1 RYRRAKHQRK
11 KSMIGLGHYLILS
24 SIIFIIDIIGATTS
38 RNVLKILL
46 SLELLLAASNLS
58 FVAFSKFN
66 GDYAGQLIVFF
77 VILVAAAEVAIG
89 LAIIVL
95 MYHQLNTI
103 QADELKDMKW

>member
-1 RYRRAKHQRK
+1 
-11 KSMIGLGHYLILS
+11 MIGLGHYLVLS
-24 SIIFIIDIIGATTS
+24 GIIFSIGIIGVINS
-38 RNVLKILL
+38 RSVLKILI

-95 MYHQLNTI
+95 MYKRLSTI
-103 QADELKDMKW
+103 QADELKEMKW

>member
-1 RYRRAKHQRK
+1 
-11 KSMIGLGHYLILS
+11 MIGLGHYLLLS
-24 SIIFIIDIIGATTS
+24 GTLFSIGVVGITTS

-58 FVAFSKFN
+58 FVAFSRFN
-66 GDYAGQLIVFF
+66 GDYTGQLIVFF

-95 MYHQLNTI
+95 MYRNFSTI
-103 QADELKDMKW
+103 QADELKNLKW

>member
-1 RYRRAKHQRK
+1 MITIGSYLAL
-11 KSMIGLGHYLILS
+11 SGMIFSIGLVGVM
-24 SIIFIIDIIGATTS
+24 TS
-38 RNVLKILL
+38 RNVLKVLL

-95 MYHQLNTI
+95 MYRRLSTI
-103 QADELKDMKW
+103 QADELRTMKW

>member
-1 RYRRAKHQRK
+1 MITLGSYLAL
-11 KSMIGLGHYLILS
+11 SGIIFSIGLVGV
-24 SIIFIIDIIGATTS
+24 TTS
-38 RNVLKILL
+38 RNVIKVLL

-66 GDYAGQLIVFF
+66 GDYSGQLIVFF

-95 MYHQLNTI
+95 MYRHLSTI
-103 QADELKDMKW
+103 QADELRTMKW

>member
-1 RYRRAKHQRK
+1 
-11 KSMIGLGHYLILS
+11 MIGLGHYLLLS
-24 SIIFIIDIIGATTS
+24 GIVFSVGIVGVITS
-38 RNVLKILL
+38 RNVLKVLL
-46 SLELLLAASNLS
+46 SLELLLAASNLV

-95 MYHQLNTI
+95 MYRRLDTI
-103 QADELKDMKW
+103 QADELKEMKW

>member
-1 RYRRAKHQRK
+1 
-11 KSMIGLGHYLILS
+11 MITLGSYLALSGIVFSVGLVGVMI
-24 SIIFIIDIIGATTS
+24 S
-38 RNVLKILL
+38 RNVIKVLL

-95 MYHQLNTI
+95 MYRHLSTI
-103 QADELKDMKW
+103 QADELRTMKW

>member
-1 RYRRAKHQRK
+1 
-11 KSMIGLGHYLILS
+11 MIGLGHYIFLSGILF
-24 SIIFIIDIIGATTS
+24 SIGVVGVMTS
-38 RNVLKILL
+38 RSALKILL

-89 LAIIVL
+89 LAIVVL
-95 MYHQLNTI
+95 MFRHFSTI

>member
-1 RYRRAKHQRK
+1 
-11 KSMIGLGHYLILS
+11 MITLGSYLALSGIVFSVGLVGVM
-24 SIIFIIDIIGATTS
+24 TS
-38 RNVLKILL
+38 RNVIKVLL

-95 MYHQLNTI
+95 MYRRLSTI
-103 QADELKDMKW
+103 QADELKEMKW

>member
-1 RYRRAKHQRK
+1 
-11 KSMIGLGHYLILS
+11 MIGLGHYLLLS
-24 SIIFIIDIIGATTS
+24 GFLFSVGVIGITIN

-58 FVAFSKFN
+58 FVAFSRFN

-89 LAIIVL
+89 LAIVVL
-95 MYHQLNTI
+95 MYRHFSTL
-103 QADELKDMKW
+103 QADQLKDLKW

>member
-1 RYRRAKHQRK
+1 
-11 KSMIGLGHYLILS
+11 MIDLGHHLILS
-24 SIIFIIDIIGATTS
+24 GILFTIGVVGVMTS
-38 RNVLKILL
+38 RNAIKVLL

-58 FVAFSKFN
+58 FVAFSRFN

-95 MYHQLNTI
+95 MYRHLSTI
-103 QADELKDMKW
+103 QADELKDLKW

>member
-1 RYRRAKHQRK
+1 
-11 KSMIGLGHYLILS
+11 MITLGSYLALS
-24 SIIFIIDIIGATTS
+24 GIIFSVGLVGVMAS
-38 RNVLKILL
+38 RNAIKVLL

-89 LAIIVL
+89 LAIIVV
-95 MYHQLNTI
+95 MYRRLSTI
-103 QADELKDMKW
+103 QADELKEMKW

>member
-1 RYRRAKHQRK
+1 MTTLGPYIAL
-11 KSMIGLGHYLILS
+11 SGIIFSIGLIGVMS
-24 SIIFIIDIIGATTS
+24 SRS
-38 RNVLKILL
+38 VLKVLL

-95 MYHQLNTI
+95 MYRRLSTI
-103 QADELKDMKW
+103 QADELRTMKW

>member
-1 RYRRAKHQRK
+1 
-11 KSMIGLGHYLILS
+11 M
-24 SIIFIIDIIGATTS
+24 TS
-38 RNVLKILL
+38 RNVLKVLL

-89 LAIIVL
+89 LAIVVL
-95 MYHQLNTI
+95 MYRRLSTI
-103 QADELKDMKW
+103 QADDLRAMKW

>member
-1 RYRRAKHQRK
+1 MITLGSYLAL
-11 KSMIGLGHYLILS
+11 SGIIFSIGLVGVM
-24 SIIFIIDIIGATTS
+24 TS
-38 RNVLKILL
+38 RNVLKVLL

-89 LAIIVL
+89 LAIVVL
-95 MYHQLNTI
+95 MYRRLSTI
-103 QADELKDMKW
+103 QADDLRAMKW

>member
-1 RYRRAKHQRK
+1 
-11 KSMIGLGHYLILS
+11 MITLGSYLALS
-24 SIIFIIDIIGATTS
+24 GIIFSVGLVGVMTS
-38 RNVLKILL
+38 RNVIKVLL

-95 MYHQLNTI
+95 MYRRFSTI
-103 QADELKDMKW
+103 QADELKEMKW

>member
-1 RYRRAKHQRK
+1 
-11 KSMIGLGHYLILS
+11 MIGLADYLILS
-24 SIIFIIDIIGATTS
+24 GILFSIGVVGITTS

-58 FVAFSKFN
+58 FVAFSRFN
-66 GDYAGQLIVFF
+66 GDYTGQLIVFF

-95 MYHQLNTI
+95 MYRHFSTI
-103 QADELKDMKW
+103 QADELKDLKW

>member
-1 RYRRAKHQRK
+1 
-11 KSMIGLGHYLILS
+11 MITLGSYLALSGIVFALGLVGVM
-24 SIIFIIDIIGATTS
+24 TS
-38 RNVLKILL
+38 RNVLKVLL

-89 LAIIVL
+89 LAIIVV
-95 MYHQLNTI
+95 MYRRLSTV
-103 QADELKDMKW
+103 QADELKNMKW

>member
-1 RYRRAKHQRK
+1 
-11 KSMIGLGHYLILS
+11 MIDLGSYLILS
-24 SIIFIIDIIGATTS
+24 GILFSVGIMGITTS

-58 FVAFSKFN
+58 FVAFSRFN
-66 GDYAGQLIVFF
+66 GDYTGQLIVFF

-95 MYHQLNTI
+95 MYRHFSTI
-103 QADELKDMKW
+103 QADELKELKW

>member
-1 RYRRAKHQRK
+1 
-11 KSMIGLGHYLILS
+11 MIGMGHYLILS
-24 SIIFIIDIIGATTS
+24 GIIFAIGIIGITTS
-38 RNVLKILL
+38 RNVLKVLL

-58 FVAFSKFN
+58 FVAFSRFN
-66 GDYAGQLIVFF
+66 GDYSGQLIVFF

-95 MYHQLNTI
+95 IYRQFGTI

>member
-1 RYRRAKHQRK
+1 
-11 KSMIGLGHYLILS
+11 MLGHYLILS
-24 SIIFIIDIIGATTS
+24 GIIFSIGLVGVMTS
-38 RNVLKILL
+38 RNVLKVLL

-89 LAIIVL
+89 LAIVVL
-95 MYHQLNTI
+95 MYRQLSTI
-103 QADELKDMKW
+103 QADELKEMKW

>member
-1 RYRRAKHQRK
+1 
-11 KSMIGLGHYLILS
+11 MITLGNYLALS
-24 SIIFIIDIIGATTS
+24 GIIFAVGLVGVMTS
-38 RNVLKILL
+38 RNVLKVLL

-89 LAIIVL
+89 LAIIVV
-95 MYHQLNTI
+95 MYRQLSTI
-103 QADELKDMKW
+103 QADDLKEMKW

>member
-1 RYRRAKHQRK
+1 
-11 KSMIGLGHYLILS
+11 MIGLRDYLLLSGILFS
-24 SIIFIIDIIGATTS
+24 VGVVGITTS

-58 FVAFSKFN
+58 FVAFSRFN
-66 GDYAGQLIVFF
+66 GDYTGQLIAFF

-95 MYHQLNTI
+95 MYRHFSTI
-103 QADELKDMKW
+103 QADELKELKW

>member
-1 RYRRAKHQRK
+1 MITLGNYLAL
-11 KSMIGLGHYLILS
+11 SGVIFSIGL
-24 SIIFIIDIIGATTS
+24 IGVMTS
-38 RNVLKILL
+38 RNVLKVLL
-46 SLELLLAASNLS
+46 SLELLLAASNLL

-95 MYHQLNTI
+95 MYRRLSTI
-103 QADELKDMKW
+103 QADELRTMKW